1 MRAPLYVDNSAGS
14 TAKHVLYENFVLEN
28 KMEDML
34 ITLLDVNQFL
44 TPDYS
49 LAENAGMKMQNIAEQ
64 PMLALSYLWYAAIYA
79 KQPMQFNK
87 ACDLLDDYLDSEECT
102 ESIQDMLTV
111 LSDEYVDVFG
121 LAAE

>member
-1 MRAPLYVDNSAGS
+1 MIREINGKKYDFQITRKGIRA
-14 TAKHVLYENFVLEN
+14 
-28 KMEDML
+28 
-34 ITLLDVNQFL
+34 
-44 TPDYS
+44 
-49 LAENAGMKMQNIAEQ
+49 AENAGMKMQNIAEQ

-111 LSDEYVDVFG
+111 LSDEYVEVFG